1 MSGQPIPVKPSGG
14 DDTARIQAVLD
25 DYNVALLS
33 GSYNITGT
41 LYMGREADWS
51 KMPPAIIATN
61 GATLNY
67 VGDAMNN
74 YAIRCVGFAD
84 PIYYFGQPFTRISG
98 IAINCDHKCRGVMF
112 SSQIYGATLADGLMI
127 NQPRYVGLD
136 VIDCWA
142 SILRHAYV
150 THGLGYA
157 ARFYRFNSGRVQN
170 CRFQSWGCYDKD
182 NKGVNG
188 YPTDTRTIARY
199 AMENGMAAAA
209 AQYPS
214 DYEESWPAS
223 DETIVPKWYG
233 TSGSYTT
240 VKPSVAVSEKCG
252 VLFDLCSNSTIDNM
266 MLESMASVDY
276 PAVRLMY
283 PTANT
288 FCGLRFEAALA
299 RTLIEINGNATPTGA
314 TSFFGGNSFDCI
326 LATTGQYSGS
336 TIYPW
341 SVHDQVV
348 KLMGY
353 TKNNEFTNITANGCQ
368 EAFVTFDG
376 GNHVATKIERC
387 NGLNEAAPLS
397 REINTPTVSG
407 TIEV

>member
-1 MSGQPIPVKPSGG
+1 MSGYPVPVKPSGG

-33 GSYNITGT
+33 GTYNITGT
-41 LYMGREADWS
+41 LYMGRETDWTV
-51 KMPPAIIATN
+51 MPPAIIGTR

-67 VGDAMNN
+67 VGDAMND

-84 PIYYFGQPFTRISG
+84 PNYYFGQPFTRISG
-98 IAINCDHKCRGVMF
+98 IALNCDHKCRGVMF
-112 SSQIYGATLADGLMI
+112 SSQIYGATLADGLAV
-127 NQPRYVGLD
+127 NQPRYVGID
-136 VIDCWA
+136 AIDCWA
-142 SILRHAYV
+142 SVLRNTYV

-157 ARFYRFNSGRVQN
+157 ARFYRFNNGVVHN

-182 NKGVNG
+182 DKGTNG
-188 YPTDTRTIARY
+188 YPNASLTIARY

-209 AQYPS
+209 SQYPS

-233 TSGSYTT
+233 TSGDYTT
-240 VKPSVAVSEKCG
+240 VKPTVAASEKCG
-252 VLFDLCSNSTIDNM
+252 ILFDLCNCARIDN
-266 MLESMASVDY
+266 LMAEAMYSVDY
-276 PAVRLMY
+276 PAIRLMY
-283 PTANT
+283 PTANA
-288 FCGLRFEAALA
+288 FANLRFESAMAK
-299 RTLIEINGNATPTGA
+299 TLIEIDGNATATGA

-326 LATTGQYSGS
+326 LATTGKYDGA
-336 TIYPW
+336 TIYPY
-341 SVHDQVV
+341 SIHDQVV

-353 TKNNEFTNITANGCQ
+353 TKNNSFTNMTANGCQ

-376 GNHVATKIERC
+376 GTHVATKIERC
-387 NGLNEAAPLS
+387 NGLNNVVPLS